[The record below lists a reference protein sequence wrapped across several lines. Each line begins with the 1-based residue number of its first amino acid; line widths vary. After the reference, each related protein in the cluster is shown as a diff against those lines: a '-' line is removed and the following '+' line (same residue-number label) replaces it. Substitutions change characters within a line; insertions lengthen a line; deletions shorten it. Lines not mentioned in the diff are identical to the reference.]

1 MAIVERIMAAVPQNI
16 QQAQTIT
23 STITVSEPGVLAL
36 DRMTLGVAYGDA
48 PGGLPTY
55 SDYNITNASYVQ
67 SLLWNGAQELIRGR
81 NNPDAPGGAFS
92 ALRANTY
99 IPLGDY
105 AAQSSDTL
113 ALQLRMPA
121 NTIGPAPAN
130 SSFSFAAPIVPQNRR
145 QGFTGA
151 LPKAVA
157 YVASPTQT
165 FAAGGAGVLTLT
177 ADSDMVIDLS
187 SICISVLPD
196 MNGVGGLQTASF
208 DATIGAGITQI
219 TTATGERLILGQGAP
234 AVLGTIFSAE
244 RAGNWVN
251 LGYEQVQGGSA
262 ITMNITNLLGVQSS
276 FSFGAICYP
285 RNGEGC

>member
-16 QQAQTIT
+16 QQGQAPTA
-23 STITVSEPGVLAL
+23 TITVSEPGVLAL
-36 DRMTLGVAYGDA
+36 DRLVLGVAYGDA
-48 PGGLPTY
+48 PAALPTY
-55 SDYNITNASYVQ
+55 SDYDITNASYVQ

-92 ALRANTY
+92 ALRNGSY
-99 IPLGDY
+99 IPLGNY

-113 ALQLRMPA
+113 AMQVRMPA
-121 NTIGPAPAN
+121 NTIGAVN
-130 SSFSFAAPIVPQNRR
+130 SSFSFATPIVPQNRR

-157 YVASPTQT
+157 YVASPTQN
-165 FAAGGAGVLTLT
+165 FAAGGNGQLTLT
-177 ADSDMVIDLS
+177 ADSDMIIDLS
-187 SICISVLPD
+187 SICVSVLPD
-196 MNGVGGLQTASF
+196 MNGVGALQTSSF

-244 RAGNWVN
+244 REGNWVN

-262 ITMNITNLLGVQSS
+262 ITMDITNLLGVQSS

>member
-1 MAIVERIMAAVPQNI
+1 MAIVERIMAAVPQTI
-16 QQAQTIT
+16 LQAQTQT

-36 DRMTLGVAYGDA
+36 DRLVLGVAYGDA
-48 PGGLPTY
+48 PAGLPTY
-55 SDYNITNASYVQ
+55 TDYDITNSSYVQ

-92 ALRANTY
+92 ALRNGSY
-99 IPLGDY
+99 IPLGNY

-121 NTIGPAPAN
+121 NTVGAAVN
-130 SSFSFAAPIVPQNRR
+130 SSFSVAAPIVPQNRR

-157 YVASPTQT
+157 YVASPLQT
-165 FAAGGAGVLTLT
+165 FAAGGNGQLTLT
-177 ADSDMVIDLS
+177 ADSDMIIDLS
-187 SICISVLPD
+187 SICVSVIPD
-196 MNGVGGLQTASF
+196 MDGVAGLQTSAF

-244 RAGNWVN
+244 RDGNWVN

-262 ITMNITNLLGVQSS
+262 ITMDITNLLGVQSN

>member
-36 DRMTLGVAYGDA
+36 DRLVLGVAYGDA
-48 PGGLPTY
+48 PGALPTY
-55 SDYNITNASYVQ
+55 ADYDITNASYVQ
-67 SLLWNGAQELIRGR
+67 GLLWNGAQELIRGR

-92 ALRANTY
+92 ALRNGSY
-99 IPLGDY
+99 IPLGNY

-121 NTIGPAPAN
+121 NTIGAVN
-130 SSFSFAAPIVPQNRR
+130 SSFSHAVPIIPQNRR

-165 FAAGGAGVLTLT
+165 FAAGANGTLTLT

-187 SICISVLPD
+187 SICVSVLPD
-196 MNGVGGLQTASF
+196 MNGVGGLQTSSF

-234 AVLGTIFSAE
+234 AVLGTIFSAQRE
-244 RAGNWVN
+244 GNWVN

-262 ITMNITNLLGVQSS
+262 ITMDITNLLGVQSS

>member
-16 QQAQTIT
+16 QQGQTIT

-36 DRMTLGVAYGDA
+36 DRLVLGVAYGDA
-48 PGGLPTY
+48 PGALPTY
-55 SDYNITNASYVQ
+55 SDYDITNASYVQ
-67 SLLWNGAQELIRGR
+67 GLLWNGAQELIRGR

-92 ALRANTY
+92 ALRNGSY
-99 IPLGDY
+99 IPFGNY

-121 NTIGPAPAN
+121 DTIGAVN
-130 SSFSFAAPIVPQNRR
+130 SSFSHAVPIIPQNRR

-157 YVASPTQT
+157 YVASPTQN
-165 FAAGGAGVLTLT
+165 FAAGGNGTLTLT

-187 SICISVLPD
+187 SICVSVLPD
-196 MNGVGGLQTASF
+196 MDNVAGLQLSSF

-234 AVLGTIFSAE
+234 AVLGTIFSAQRE
-244 RAGNWVN
+244 GNWVN

-262 ITMNITNLLGVQSS
+262 ITMDITNLLGVATS

>member
-36 DRMTLGVAYGDA
+36 DRLALGVAYGDA
-48 PGGLPTY
+48 PGALPTY
-55 SDYNITNASYVQ
+55 SDYDITNSSYVQ

-92 ALRANTY
+92 ALRNGPY

-121 NTIGPAPAN
+121 NTIGAVN

-196 MNGVGGLQTASF
+196 MNGVGGLQTSAF
-208 DATIGAGITQI
+208 DATIGAGVT
-219 TTATGERLILGQGAP
+219 
-234 AVLGTIFSAE
+234 
-244 RAGNWVN
+244 
-251 LGYEQVQGGSA
+251 
-262 ITMNITNLLGVQSS
+262 
-276 FSFGAICYP
+276 
-285 RNGEGC
+285 

>member
-36 DRMTLGVAYGDA
+36 DRLVLGVAYGDQPA
-48 PGGLPTY
+48 AGNPTY
-55 SDYNITNASYVQ
+55 SDYDITNSSYVQ

-92 ALRANTY
+92 ALRNGSY
-99 IPLGDY
+99 IPLGNY

-121 NTIGPAPAN
+121 ATIGAVN
-130 SSFSFAAPIVPQNRR
+130 SSFSLAAPIVPQNRR

-157 YVASPTQT
+157 YVASPTQL
-165 FAAGGAGVLTLT
+165 FAAGGNGQLTLT
-177 ADSDMVIDLS
+177 ADSDMIIDLS
-187 SICISVLPD
+187 SICVSVMPELAA
-196 MNGVGGLQTASF
+196 GSVTSAF

-244 RAGNWVN
+244 REGNWVN

-262 ITMNITNLLGVQSS
+262 ITMDITNLLGVQSS

>member
-36 DRMTLGVAYGDA
+36 DRLVLGVAYGDA
-48 PGGLPTY
+48 PGALPTY
-55 SDYNITNASYVQ
+55 SDYDITNASYVQ

-92 ALRANTY
+92 GLRNGSY
-99 IPLGDY
+99 IPLGNY

-121 NTIGPAPAN
+121 NTIGAVN
-130 SSFSFAAPIVPQNRR
+130 SSFSFATPIVPQNRR

-165 FAAGGAGVLTLT
+165 FAAGGNGQLTLT
-177 ADSDMVIDLS
+177 ADSDMIIDLS
-187 SICISVLPD
+187 SICVSVLPD
-196 MNGVGGLQTASF
+196 MNGVGGLQTSAF

-244 RAGNWVN
+244 RDGNWVN

-262 ITMNITNLLGVQSS
+262 ITMDITNLLGVQSS